1 MAAVVAD
8 GPRDQCPRSLG
19 HWLDVSHARA
29 SERNA
34 IAAQPVTALFGIALL
49 AGAAVVPAGAA
60 CAAPTVDEIAP
71 PLPVVVPTSN
81 SWQPKY
87 PFPFD
92 QLRGN
97 VTDADITAER
107 EMCQRYEAQYDDLM
121 AQIDRF
127 DNNLIASNG
136 DYGVDN
142 NAALADAVTA
152 NIDQAVAFLTP
163 RVQALTQVTDHFG
176 DQTYSIYE
184 GQSFHLLWEHL
195 SNVSA
200 GIRGRQPAW
209 FYGPSVQRALRWGS
223 RIHRSHVCR
232 S

>member
-8 GPRDQCPRSLG
+8 GPPDQCPP
-19 HWLDVSHARA
+19 
-29 SERNA
+29 
-34 IAAQPVTALFGIALL
+34 AQPHRLGAPHTPASRRGVAATALLASALL
-49 AGAAVVPAGAA
+49 AGTAVVPAGVAS
-60 CAAPTVDEIAP
+60 AAPTVDEIAP
-71 PLPVVVPTSN
+71 PLPVVVPAPSN
-81 SWQPKY
+81 WQPKY

-92 QLRGN
+92 QLRDS
-97 VTDADITAER
+97 VTNADITAER
-107 EMCQRYEAQYDDLM
+107 EMCQWYSTQYDDLM
-121 AQIDRF
+121 TEIDRF

-142 NAALADAVTA
+142 NNELADAVTA
-152 NIDQAVAFLTP
+152 NIDRAVAFLTP
-163 RVQALTQVTDHFG
+163 RVQALTQVTNHFG
-176 DQTYSIYE
+176 DQSYSIYQ

-223 RIHRSHVCR
+223 RINRSHVCR